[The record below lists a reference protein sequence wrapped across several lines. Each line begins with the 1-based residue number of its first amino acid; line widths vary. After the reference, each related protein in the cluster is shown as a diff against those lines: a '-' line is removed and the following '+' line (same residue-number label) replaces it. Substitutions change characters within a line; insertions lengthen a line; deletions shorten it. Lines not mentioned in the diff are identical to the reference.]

1 MLLLQDKVVCITGAS
16 QGIGRGIALGCARAG
31 AKVVVHHLNTPQAT
45 LDAGQVIA
53 DIEKERSGV
62 GLLGP
67 GAVQVAGDISDECT
81 ADEVRASKLREG
93 LTMSALADDL
103 SELLFA
109 HQIVQAAVTAFGRID
124 CCVSNAGVCPF
135 YAFLDIPRGV
145 WRSTRA
151 INLDG
156 AFYFVQVRKREPDF
170 VMARVLTDRAEG
182 WITQACARQMKE
194 QIPQGGS
201 IVAVSSI
208 SALVGGGEQAHYT
221 PTKAGV
227 KSLMESCAISL
238 APYKIRCE
246 LPAHTS
252 EGDKSDRMTLMPS
265 KRKCV
270 IGNSVLPGNRC
281 EISVCWLVKLAS
293 ELRAVFFPLHHA
305 GTIETPINAE
315 DLEDPVKRAYME
327 KRIPLSRLGRPEDLA
342 GPAVFLLSEMAAYVT
357 GAYVLVDGGA
367 FVNLQ

>member
-31 AKVVVHHLNTPQAT
+31 AKVVVHHLNTSQAT
-45 LDAGQVIA
+45 HDAQQVITE
-53 DIEKERSGV
+53 IERERN
-62 GLLGP
+62 GLGLPGP
-67 GAVQVAGDISDECT
+67 AAVQVAGDISDERT
-81 ADEVRASKLREG
+81 ADE
-93 LTMSALADDL
+93 
-103 SELLFA
+103 
-109 HQIVQAAVTAFGRID
+109 IVQAAVKAFGRID

-135 YAFLDIPRGV
+135 YAFLDIPRDV

-156 AFYFVQVRKREPDF
+156 AFYFVQ
-170 VMARVLTDRAEG
+170 
-182 WITQACARQMKE
+182 ACARQMKE
-194 QIPQGGS
+194 QTPQGGS

-238 APYKIRCE
+238 APHNIRC
-246 LPAHTS
+246 
-252 EGDKSDRMTLMPS
+252 
-265 KRKCV
+265 
-270 IGNSVLPGNRC
+270 NSVLPG
-281 EISVCWLVKLAS
+281 S
-293 ELRAVFFPLHHA
+293 
-305 GTIETPINAE
+305 IETPINAQ
-315 DLEDPVKRAYME
+315 DLSDPVKRAYME
-327 KRIPLSRLGRPEDLA
+327 KRIPLGRLGRPEDLA
-342 GPAVFLLSEMAAYVT
+342 GPTVFLLSEMAAYVT